1 VELLSTMGL
10 EKALRAQTADFSA
23 MLNPDLL
30 LPTPVNDIFS
40 VASLTVEEGGV
51 NTDAAAAPQ
60 AASPSEESVE
70 ITFDRPFLLAATDT
84 QTGALLAMGWVNT
97 VNESR

>member
-1 VELLSTMGL
+1 MKKGRVREIS
-10 EKALRAQTADFSA
+10 S

-30 LPTPVNDIFS
+30 LPTPVNDLFS
-40 VASLTVEEGGV
+40 VASLTIAESGV
-51 NTDAAAAPQ
+51 NTDAQ
-60 AASPSEESVE
+60 AVYQAGADTEESVE
-70 ITFDRPFLLAATDT
+70 ITFDRPFLMAVTDT